1 VKEMFKKE
9 MDEIRKVLKDSLDDL
24 RIRVEKVES
33 AVNRSEGCSA
43 EVALQPGISQIKD
56 LKKGLVD
63 LEKTSELIVT
73 RVTELEG
80 ESGLKGLEKKSDL
93 MTARVMEL
101 EGKSTLALEQVSSL
115 LEDMKGE
122 GKWEVV
128 GKKKA
133 ANAIPMLSEDS
144 FGRWSQ
150 GKADST
156 IVLVGDSMVRGV
168 GRHLERD
175 NEMFT
180 ALDFGG
186 AKIEDVEKKM
196 RIVGDKEES
205 HVILWAGTNN
215 LKSDGAQEMLD
226 KYRTLLRT
234 VKSKKYRKITV
245 MGIGARSDVNKFDD
259 GKRKM
264 VNLKLNE
271 MCKDMQLDYFEP
283 GINKWTMLD
292 KRGLHLNMSGQDTI
306 AREIFKYC
314 VKYLN

>member
-1 VKEMFKKE
+1 MSVVSSVLEEKFSLSEVKEMFKNE

-150 GKADST
+150 GKADDT

-180 ALDFGG
+180 ALDGG

-196 RIVGDKEES
+196 RFVGDKAES

-264 VNLKLNE
+264 VNLKLN
-271 MCKDMQLDYFEP
+271 
-283 GINKWTMLD
+283 
-292 KRGLHLNMSGQDTI
+292 
-306 AREIFKYC
+306 
-314 VKYLN
+314 